1 MSESIERLLSL
12 MRRLRDPR
20 HGCPWDREQTPASL
34 VRHTLE
40 EAYEVADC
48 IEREDW
54 AELPGEL
61 GDLLFQVV
69 FYAQI
74 GAEQGSYTFDDV
86 VDGIVDKLT
95 RRHPH
100 VFGDEPVLDAA
111 GQAARW
117 EQLKAAERGA
127 RAGGASV
134 LDGVALGLPALT
146 RATKLQ
152 ARAARHGFDWPALAP
167 VREKLTE
174 ELDELDAALARGDK
188 AEVRHELGDLL
199 FTCVNLA
206 RHLEIDAEAALRE
219 ATGRFTRRI
228 GAIEQAAAGRG
239 RQLAGLSTA
248 EMDELWESAKAAE
261 RRGPSPPT

>member
-1 MSESIERLLSL
+1 MSDSIERLLSL
-12 MRRLRDPR
+12 MRRLRDPG
-20 HGCPWDREQTPASL
+20 HGCPWDRAQTPATL

-54 AELPGEL
+54 RELPGEL

-86 VDGIVDKLT
+86 VDGIVEKLT

-111 GQAARW
+111 AQAARW
-117 EQLKAAERGA
+117 EQIKAVERGA
-127 RAGGASV
+127 RPGGAAA
-134 LDGVALGLPALT
+134 LDGVPLGLPALT
-146 RATKLQ
+146 RAAKLQ

-167 VREKLTE
+167 VREKLDE
-174 ELDELDAALARGDK
+174 ELDELDAALARGDRD
-188 AEVRHELGDLL
+188 EVRHELGDLL

-206 RHLEIDAEAALRE
+206 RHLDLDAEAALRE
-219 ATGRFTRRI
+219 ATRRFTRRF
-228 GAIEQAAAGRG
+228 GAIEQAAVAQGR
-239 RQLAGLSTA
+239 RLASLSAA
-248 EMDELWESAKAAE
+248 EMEALWEKAKAEEA
-261 RRGPSPPT
+261 GDP

>member
-1 MSESIERLLSL
+1 MSESIERLLAL
-12 MRRLRDPR
+12 MRRLRDPQ
-20 HGCPWDREQTPASL
+20 HGCPWDRAQTPATL

-54 AELPGEL
+54 QELPGEL

-74 GAEQGSYTFDDV
+74 GAERGSYTFDDV

-117 EQLKAAERGA
+117 EQIKAAERSA
-127 RAGGASV
+127 RPGGASV
-134 LDGVALGLPALT
+134 LDGVPAGLPALT
-146 RATKLQ
+146 RAAKLQ
-152 ARAARHGFDWPALAP
+152 ARAARHGFDWPALPP

-174 ELDELDAALARGDK
+174 ELDELDAALARGSG
-188 AEVRHELGDLL
+188 AEIRHELGDLL

-206 RHLEIDAEAALRE
+206 RHLEIDAESALRE
-219 ATGRFTRRI
+219 ATLRFTRRF
-228 GAIEQAAAGRG
+228 GAIERAAAARG
-239 RQLAGLSTA
+239 RRLASLGAA
-248 EMDELWESAKAAE
+248 EMDALWEGAKADE
-261 RRGPSPPT
+261 QSGPSA

>member
-20 HGCPWDREQTPASL
+20 HGCPWDRAQTPATL

-54 AELPGEL
+54 RELPGEL

-74 GAEQGSYTFDDV
+74 GAEEGRYTFDDV
-86 VDGIVDKLT
+86 VDCIVDKLT

-100 VFGDEPVLDAA
+100 VFGDEPVLDVA

-117 EQLKAAERGA
+117 EQIKAAERSA
-127 RAGGASV
+127 QPGGASV
-134 LDGVALGLPALT
+134 LDGVPLGLPALT
-146 RATKLQ
+146 RAAKLQ
-152 ARAARHGFDWPALAP
+152 ARAARHGFDWPALPP

-174 ELDELDAALARGDK
+174 ELTELDAALAAGDS
-188 AEVRHELGDLL
+188 AEIRHELGDLL

-206 RHLEIDAEAALRE
+206 RHLEVDAEAALRE
-219 ATGRFTRRI
+219 ATLRFTRRF
-228 GAIEQAAAGRG
+228 GAIENAAAAQQRE
-239 RQLAGLSTA
+239 LAGLSA
-248 EMDELWESAKAAE
+248 VEMDELWEKAKADE
-261 RRGPSPPT
+261 PRGPSASA